1 VKIYHYGFLSSRAK
15 QKLKIEQMKEGLST
29 AKNLSKIEKKGF
41 KEITKNQLGFD
52 LDQCVCC
59 KKGRMITAMQFMPN
73 SPPKQIN
80 DKRKK

>member
-1 VKIYHYGFLSSRAK
+1 
-15 QKLKIEQMKEGLST
+15 MKEGLST